1 MSVYADDDQDLD
13 HRHKADAMFGGHPDL
28 QEHKNNDEDFSKWE
42 DEIDDDHAEKELTDK
57 QLESG
62 EDDEADAPSVD
73 TYESEDYDSELDN
86 YDWGYK
92 SNKGATSSKDF
103 FVEVP
108 GSGKK
113 NPFKNRAAVVGA
125 TGIVGLI
132 LTVGGA
138 LGFLSQFR
146 LKHLMENVNFK
157 AFSRYNAAVDRRS
170 DAWTRAYF
178 RTRMMEWEG
187 KDIKSDDGNVYFRA
201 DKVNTRNPF
210 TDWYK
215 TMRTSTFEDNLLKN
229 SGIQFT
235 SAVGPDGKIR
245 PAIINING
253 VKNNIFDTS
262 DIKDF
267 GDFTTV
273 EDLSSSQLTQFSNRI
288 DDKLVTF
295 YENDRGAR
303 LAIKKAVNDETKF
316 FQVIKRR
323 HLRTSIQNMTGVRKW
338 RFFDTTRTK
347 VENKKLEFQKKFITA
362 VTKDDGYAQTFLF
375 CFLGMGPC
383 PTSTD
388 SRDPSNTRAAPLKGS
403 NVTDDSAPEVDEKGN
418 VINSGEKADASALE
432 HSKAINGE
440 VADKLANEIKDE
452 ATAISEKQLEAA
464 TIAQITKE
472 ISTKIGGGP
481 SAIKGILDKLLK
493 VNNNLKIDP
502 NTGKS
507 KVGMAVY
514 LERTKQAIA
523 LYSLLMTMSD
533 QMVSGEVDP
542 DQVNSAMSYLDD
554 IGGSEGLSYILEGS
568 TFGAGIKQTNSEGK
582 QVDKCINNAEP
593 FTKEDLKPTCDN
605 IKPNGG
611 NAISGLQ
618 DGWNTL
624 ISNSPIGAVL
634 TAYGNILSTVGAPLN
649 WVTNKFNS
657 IAEKLI
663 SPILAKIVG
672 SIPLASELMASA
684 GAWLSKTIMTWVG
697 AGPCA
702 KGTEEQAGTA
712 VNCAI
717 IGGISTAE
725 ISSRDAGG
733 ITLAPGD
740 KKSATYLYSNALA
753 DSYAKDQYDSMS
765 VGDRYFALNN
775 HQSYASNLAFSLS
788 INTNT
793 RSLGKILSPTKVLG
807 SIFSSF
813 SKLGSTTAHAQL
825 EIGTTDF
832 AGVDRVDIPKVCVED
847 LSPDDPEYA
856 IKATNSV
863 TVPKDIAT
871 LGNAKAYSTA
881 LYSVQKGELTAAQ
894 SDEISRT
901 YNCAALD
908 NVVKGGLGF
917 TKGFKKDDGLDDG
930 GTVAA
935 PVSTTTT
942 NVKDYAW
949 PIGPEYSV
957 AACWNED
964 RSGGSSGSKGYGHS
978 GLDIGTGNSNPVVSA
993 PQDGDVVTASL
1004 GDNAGL
1010 GNLVI
1015 IKHPDGNFTQYQH
1028 LATIAVKVGDKVTK
1042 STSQIGTVGSTG
1054 FSSGN
1059 HLHFNIQKTQG
1070 PNSKPGDTLNPLDFL
1085 PADNRNMTY
1094 TRGSLFA
1101 DPPPA
1106 GLAGKSVKCVD
1117 TPTNPKGWVVVG

>member
-1 MSVYADDDQDLD
+1 MSTYGDDGISRKPDDEHIRHGLDTPDFDDTGDEEIDETAKLKELSEAELEKQEDDAGDDD
-13 HRHKADAMFGGHPDL
+13 
-28 QEHKNNDEDFSKWE
+28 SS
-42 DEIDDDHAEKELTDK
+42 DDD
-57 QLESG
+57 
-62 EDDEADAPSVD
+62 
-73 TYESEDYDSELDN
+73 ELDN
-86 YDWGYK
+86 YGWGYAL
-92 SNKGATSSKDF
+92 NKNPTGSKDF
-103 FVEVP
+103 FVQTP
-108 GSGKK
+108 PNGKPSALK
-113 NPFKNRAAVVGA
+113 KRAAIVGA

-132 LTVGGA
+132 FTVGGA

-178 RTRMMEWEG
+178 RTRVMEWEG

-215 TMRTSTFEDNLLKN
+215 TMRASTFEDNLLKN

-245 PAIINING
+245 PANIDING
-253 VKNNIFDTS
+253 GKNNIFETS

-267 GDFTTV
+267 GDYTV
-273 EDLSSSQLTQFSNRI
+273 VGDLSSSQLTQLSNRI
-288 DDKLVTF
+288 DGKISKL
-295 YENDRGAR
+295 YENDKQAR
-303 LAIKKAVNDETKF
+303 HAIKKAVNDNTKF
-316 FQVIKRR
+316 YQAIQRR
-323 HLRTSIQNMTGVRKW
+323 HLRSSIQNMTGVRKW

-347 VENKKLEFQKKFITA
+347 AENKKLEFQKKFITA

-388 SRDPSNTRAAPLKGS
+388 SRDPSNTRAAPLKGAD
-403 NVTDDSAPEVDEKGN
+403 VTDEAAPEVDEKGN
-418 VINSGEKADASALE
+418 VINSGAKADASALE

-440 VADKLANEIKDE
+440 VTDKLVSEIKDE
-452 ATAISEKQLEAA
+452 ATTITEKQLEAA

-481 SAIKGILDKLLK
+481 TAIKGILDKLLK
-493 VNNNLKIDP
+493 VNNNLKVDP

-507 KVGMAVY
+507 KIGMSVY
-514 LERTKQAIA
+514 LARMKQAMS
-523 LYSLLMTMSD
+523 LYSLYMTMTD
-533 QMVSGEVDP
+533 QLTSGEVDP
-542 DQVNSAMSYLDD
+542 DQVNEAMNYFDNIS
-554 IGGSEGLSYILEGS
+554 GSEGLSYIMEGT

-582 QVDKCINNAEP
+582 QVDKCVDTTES
-593 FTKEDLKPTCDN
+593 FTATDLQPVCDKT
-605 IKPNGG
+605 KPNGG
-611 NAISGLQ
+611 SAISGLQ

-624 ISNSPIGAVL
+624 ISNSPIGAIL
-634 TAYGNILSTVGAPLN
+634 TAYGNFIKTVGAPIS
-649 WVTNKFNS
+649 WVTDKFNS

-672 SIPLASELMASA
+672 SLPLASEIMASA
-684 GAWLSKTIMTWVG
+684 GAWLSKTIMSWVG
-697 AGPCA
+697 AGPCI
-702 KGTEEQAGTA
+702 KGTETQGGTG

-717 IGGISTAE
+717 VGAIGTAE
-725 ISSRDAGG
+725 VSSRDAGG
-733 ITLAPGD
+733 VTLKPGD
-740 KKSATYLYSNALA
+740 KKSQAYLYSNTLA
-753 DSYAKDQYDSMS
+753 DNYIKDQYDSMS
-765 VGDRYFALNN
+765 IGDRYFAMNN
-775 HQSYASNLAFSLS
+775 HLSYASNLAFNLS

-793 RSLGKILSPTKVLG
+793 MSLGKLLSPTKAFG
-807 SIFSSF
+807 SVFSSL
-813 SKLGSTTAHAQL
+813 SKLGTMRAHA
-825 EIGTTDF
+825 ESEVDTTDF
-832 AGVDRVDIPKVCVED
+832 AGVDHVVIPKECVED
-847 LSPDDPEYA
+847 LLPDDPDYA
-856 IKATNSV
+856 LKATNSN

-871 LGNAKAYSTA
+871 LGSGKAYSTA
-881 LYSVQKGELTAAQ
+881 LYAGQTGELTSAQ
-894 SDEISRT
+894 SETINGT

-908 NVVKGGLGF
+908 NVVKGGLGL
-917 TKGFKKDDGLDDG
+917 TSGFKADDGLEDG
-930 GTVAA
+930 GTT
-935 PVSTTTT
+935 PTTNTTTAT
-942 NVKDYAW
+942 TTVKDYAW
-949 PIGPEYSV
+949 PIGPEYPI

-964 RSGGSSGSKGYGHS
+964 RTGGSNGQAGYGHS
-978 GLDIGTGNSNPVVSA
+978 GLDIGTGTSSPIVIA
-993 PQDGDVVTASL
+993 PKDGDVVVATL

-1015 IKHPDGNFTQYQH
+1015 IKHADGNFTQYQH